1 MEAPPL
7 FDDLAHLFAL
17 IFGWQVVL
25 LSGAMVAGSL
35 LVSLSIV
42 IGGVIRRD
50 VFSSQERI

>member
-1 MEAPPL
+1 MDAPPL
-7 FDDLAHLFAL
+7 LDDLAHLFAL

>member
-7 FDDLAHLFAL
+7 LDDLAHLFSL
-17 IFGWQVVL
+17 LFGWQVVL

-42 IGGVIRRD
+42 LSGIVRRD
-50 VFSSQERI
+50 SFNSQERI